1 MKIAV
6 LGAGVIGTTTAYYL
20 AKAGHEVT
28 VYDRQPGPA
37 LETSFANAGE
47 ISPGYSTPWAA
58 PGIPLKAVKWL
69 LMRHAPLI
77 LRPTLDPHLLPWIL
91 SLLANCTSAAY
102 ARNKSRMLRVA
113 GYSRECLIALREETG
128 IAYDHRSQGTVQ
140 LFRAQKQLDHAGRDT
155 EVLAADGVPFELLD
169 RDGVARAE
177 PALSAVRD
185 SFVGGLRLPLD
196 ETGDCFLFTNA
207 LAKIAEGLGVSFR
220 YDTSISRIDADAG
233 AVRGVIASSG
243 RIEADHYV
251 LALGSWSAVLGRDI
265 GLRLPVYP
273 VKGYSLTATIADE
286 TRAPVSTVLDE
297 TYKVALT
304 RLGSRLRVG
313 GMAEI
318 GGYSVDLPTTRRE
331 TLEHVAG
338 SLFPCG
344 DLKAATY
351 WSGLRPMTPDGTP
364 IIGATRYGNLSLNTG
379 HGTLGWTMACG
390 SARALSDQIS
400 GRKPD
405 IEMADLSIDRYRA
418 GGLST

>member
-1 MKIAV
+1 MRIAV

-28 VYDRQPGPA
+28 VYDRQSGPA

-58 PGIPLKAVKWL
+58 PGIPLKAIKWL
-69 LMRHAPLI
+69 FMRHAPLI
-77 LRPTLDPHLLPWIL
+77 VRPTLDPHVLPWML
-91 SLLANCTSAAY
+91 SLLMNCTSAAY
-102 ARNKSRMLRVA
+102 ARNKGRMLRIA
-113 GYSRECLIALREETG
+113 GYSRECLIALRQETG

-140 LFRAQKQLDHAGRDT
+140 LFRTQKQLDHAGRDT
-155 EVLAADGVPFELLD
+155 EVLSADGVPFELLD
-169 RDGVARAE
+169 RDGVAGAE
-177 PALSAVRD
+177 PALAATKE

-196 ETGDCFLFTNA
+196 ETGDCYLFTDA
-207 LAKIAEGLGVSFR
+207 LAKIAGELGVRFR
-220 YDTSISRIDADAG
+220 YGVSISGIETEGGAVSGVATSEGRID
-233 AVRGVIASSG
+233 
-243 RIEADHYV
+243 ADHYV
-251 LALGSWSAVLGRDI
+251 LALGSWSPVLGRTI

-273 VKGYSLTATIADE
+273 VKGYSLTAGITDE

-318 GGYSVDLPTTRRE
+318 GGYNTDLPPIRRG

-344 DLKAATY
+344 DLKAASY

-364 IIGATRYGNLSLNTG
+364 IIGATRYRNLSLNTG

-390 SARALSDQIS
+390 SARALADLIS

-405 IEMADLSIDRYRA
+405 IETADLSIDRY
-418 GGLST
+418 

>member
-58 PGIPLKAVKWL
+58 PGIPLKAMKWL
-69 LMRHAPLI
+69 FMSHAPLI
-77 LRPTLDPHLLPWIL
+77 LRPTLDPRLLPWML
-91 SLLANCTSAAY
+91 SLLMNCTSAAY
-102 ARNKSRMLRVA
+102 TRNKGRMLRVA

-140 LFRAQKQLDHAGRDT
+140 LFRTQTQLDHAGRDI
-155 EVLAADGVPFELLD
+155 EVLSADGVPFELLD

-177 PALSAVRD
+177 PALAAVRD
-185 SFVGGLRLPLD
+185 SYVGGLRLPLD
-196 ETGDCFLFTNA
+196 ETGDCYLFTSA
-207 LAKIAEGLGVSFR
+207 LAKVAEGLGVRFR
-220 YDTSISRIDADAG
+220 YGVSIARIEADGG
-233 AVRGVIASSG
+233 AVSGVVTSEG
-243 RIEADHYV
+243 RVTADHYV
-251 LALGSWSAVLGRDI
+251 LALGSWSPVLGRAI

-273 VKGYSLTATIADE
+273 VKGYSITADIVDE
-286 TRAPVSTVLDE
+286 ARAPVSTVLDE

-304 RLGSRLRVG
+304 RLGNRLRVG

-318 GGYSVDLPTTRRE
+318 GGYSTDLPPARRD
-331 TLEHVAG
+331 TLEYVAG
-338 SLFPCG
+338 NLFPCG
-344 DLKAATY
+344 DLKTASY

-364 IIGATRYGNLSLNTG
+364 IIGGTRYGNLSLNTG

-400 GRKPD
+400 GHQPD
-405 IEMADLSIDRYRA
+405 IDMGDLSIARY
-418 GGLST
+418 

>member
-1 MKIAV
+1 MRIAV
-6 LGAGVIGTTTAYYL
+6 LGAGVIGVTTAYYL

-77 LRPTLDPHLLPWIL
+77 LRPTLDPHMLPWIV

-102 ARNKSRMLRVA
+102 ARNKSRMLRIA
-113 GYSRECLIALREETG
+113 GYSRECLIALREDTG

-140 LFRAQKQLDHAGRDT
+140 LFRLQKQLDHAGRDI
-155 EVLAADGVPFELLD
+155 EVLTADGVPFELLD

-177 PALSAVRD
+177 PALAAAKD

-196 ETGDCFLFTNA
+196 ETGDCYLFTNA
-207 LAKIAEGLGVSFR
+207 LAKIAEGLGVRFR
-220 YDTSISRIDADAG
+220 HGVLISRIEAEAG
-233 AVRGVIASSG
+233 RVSGVVTSEG
-243 RIEADHYV
+243 RIAADHYV
-251 LALGSWSAVLGRDI
+251 LALGSWSPVLGRAI
-265 GLRLPVYP
+265 GLKLPVYP
-273 VKGYSLTATIADE
+273 VKGYSLTAPITDE

-304 RLGSRLRVG
+304 RLGDRLRVG

-318 GGYSVDLPTTRRE
+318 SGYTNDLPPSRRD

-344 DLKAATY
+344 DLKAAAY

-364 IIGATRYGNLSLNTG
+364 IIGATRYANLSLNTG

-390 SARALSDQIS
+390 SARALSDLIS

-405 IEMADLSIDRYRA
+405 IETGDLSIDRY
-418 GGLST
+418 

>member
-20 AKAGHEVT
+20 AKAGHKVT

-77 LRPTLDPHLLPWIL
+77 LRPTLDPHLLPWML
-91 SLLANCTSAAY
+91 SLLANCTSSAY

-113 GYSRECLIALREETG
+113 GYSRECLIALREDTG

-140 LFRAQKQLDHAGRDT
+140 LFRAQKQLDHASRDT

-185 SFVGGLRLPLD
+185 TFVGGLRLPLD
-196 ETGDCFLFTNA
+196 ETGDCYLFTNA
-207 LAKIAEGLGVSFR
+207 LAKAAEGLGVSFR
-220 YDTSISRIDADAG
+220 YDTAISRIDAEAG
-233 AVRGVIASSG
+233 TVRGVVTSNE
-243 RIEADHYV
+243 RITADHYV

-273 VKGYSLTATIADE
+273 VKGYSLTAAITDE
-286 TRAPVSTVLDE
+286 ASAPVSTVLDE

-318 GGYSVDLPTTRRE
+318 GGYSTDLPPTRRD
-331 TLEHVAG
+331 TLEHVAA

-344 DLKAATY
+344 DLKAASY

-390 SARALSDQIS
+390 SARALSDLIS

-405 IEMADLSIDRYRA
+405 IETGDLSIDRYRP

>member
-1 MKIAV
+1 MRIAV
-6 LGAGVIGTTTAYYL
+6 LGAGVIGTATAYYL

-37 LETSFANAGE
+37 LETSYANAGE

-69 LMRHAPLI
+69 LMRHSPLI
-77 LRPTLDPHLLPWIL
+77 LRPTLDPHLLPWML

-102 ARNKSRMLRVA
+102 TRNKSRMLRIA
-113 GYSRECLIALREETG
+113 GYSRECLISLREETG

-155 EVLAADGVPFELLD
+155 EVLSADGVPFELLD

-177 PALSAVRD
+177 PALSAVKET
-185 SFVGGLRLPLD
+185 FVGGLRLPLD
-196 ETGDCFLFTNA
+196 ETGDCYLFTNA
-207 LAKIAEGLGVSFR
+207 LAKIAEGLGVAFR
-220 YDTSISRIDADAG
+220 YGTSISRIDVEAG
-233 AVRGVIASSG
+233 TVRGVVTSNG
-243 RIEADHYV
+243 RIAADHYV
-251 LALGSWSAVLGRDI
+251 LALGSWSPALGRDI
-265 GLRLPVYP
+265 GLKLPVYP
-273 VKGYSLTATIADE
+273 VKGYSLTATITDE

-318 GGYSVDLPTTRRE
+318 GGFSTDLPSSRRN
-331 TLEHVAG
+331 TLEYVAG

-344 DLKAATY
+344 DLKTAGY

-364 IIGATRYGNLSLNTG
+364 IIGATRFANLSLNTG

-390 SARALSDQIS
+390 SARALSDLIS

-405 IEMADLSIDRYRA
+405 IETGDLSIERYRTA
-418 GGLST
+418 